1 MKRCFL
7 LLCMTMAL
15 SACIT
20 HIKPTVTQNPPPTE
34 PLAGFQHF
42 KLMPLEASADA
53 KGDPE
58 ALQKI
63 AGNLQEKLLPVISG
77 WESQGN
83 AGRTLQIEPVVT
95 QLKFV
100 SGGTRFWGGALAG
113 SSAVVM
119 NLRLV
124 DASTGK
130 VVANPEF
137 YQRAAAMGGAYSFG
151 GSDKGMLDR
160 IATVSQQYLQRN
172 YQQAVGGPTGLE
184 DAK

>member
-1 MKRCFL
+1 MKRSLL
-7 LLCMTMAL
+7 LLCMTLAL
-15 SACIT
+15 GACVT
-20 HIKPTVTQNPPPTE
+20 HIKPTVSQNPPPTE
-34 PLAGFQHF
+34 PLAHFQHF
-42 KLMPLEASADA
+42 TLMPLQASADA

-63 AGNLQEKLLPVISG
+63 EGNLKEKLLPMISG
-77 WESQGN
+77 WESQGA

-100 SGGTRFWGGALAG
+100 GGGARFWGGPLAG

-124 DASTGK
+124 DADTGK
-130 VVANPEF
+130 IVANPEF

-151 GSDKGMLDR
+151 GSDKGMLVR
-160 IATVSQQYLQRN
+160 IATVSQEYLQRN
-172 YQQAVGGPTGLE
+172 FQQAVGGPTGLE
-184 DAK
+184 EDK